1 MQCTEYCRERMLE
14 VNGASFPSGMGN
26 AKDWYNKSLPDPFRK
41 IGRIKEKSVA
51 CFTGGPTGLGHV
63 MFIESV
69 VGNSCTFREAN
80 CSSPGD
86 GEECS
91 ADSMSAYIK
100 SHGSNM
106 TFKGCIYVDLDEN
119 HEID

>member
-69 VGNSCTFREAN
+69 
-80 CSSPGD
+80 
-86 GEECS
+86 
-91 ADSMSAYIK
+91 AYIK